1 MESDEERVI
10 RIQQG
15 LRLRNFNEQIAE
27 AHRNNGSFTS
37 IRSNLVVL
45 MNRADFTQTSLPYA
59 GNVQDALRN
68 QDRGA
73 ITINMA
79 AQSDTGRRA
88 TRSRSGRTNESDM
101 IGAQICD
108 ICLGSL
114 RNDPRLTS
122 CTNGHIFHL
131 ICVAKFRGQ
140 KPDPLLI
147 DLMILGCLF
156 IHS

>member
-73 ITINMA
+73 IAIIND
-79 AQSDTGRRA
+79 QA
-88 TRSRSGRTNESDM
+88 T
-101 IGAQICD
+101 
-108 ICLGSL
+108 
-114 RNDPRLTS
+114 
-122 CTNGHIFHL
+122 
-131 ICVAKFRGQ
+131 
-140 KPDPLLI
+140 
-147 DLMILGCLF
+147 
-156 IHS
+156 